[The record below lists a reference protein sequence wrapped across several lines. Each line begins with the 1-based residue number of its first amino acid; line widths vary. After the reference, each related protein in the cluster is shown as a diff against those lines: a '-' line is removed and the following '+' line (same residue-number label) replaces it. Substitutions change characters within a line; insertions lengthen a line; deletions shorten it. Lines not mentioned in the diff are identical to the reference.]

1 MNYFSHRNKCVVE
14 FSGHEEVS
22 DKLRARLKIILN
34 EYVGHNNAIYH
45 GDSPY
50 CIPIKAFSF
59 EIQQRF
65 PGEDFSLILQNG
77 SYDKVFTVVEVFVD
91 FAANLQHA
99 RRGKSFV
106 DVVNAFILSGS
117 IYTINRGRV
126 ELCIEKDLAEK
137 LEEAKEILSPYDKW
151 YRSFFEAVGNL
162 VGRKA
167 KPQDIVKDIFIS
179 TEGYLKELTKK
190 SKYGDAVSKL
200 HTDGTLNRE
209 QKAVMDKLNA
219 YCSDAEGARHA
230 GSSKTPNETDALWFL
245 ETILAQLRNIHRLKQ
260 KYDQQT

>member
-1 MNYFSHRNKCVVE
+1 MNYFARRNQLTTE

-22 DKLRARLKIILN
+22 SALRKRLQAVLL
-34 EYVGHNNAIYH
+34 EYVGKN
-45 GDSPY
+45 
-50 CIPIKAFSF
+50 PISYGSDDPWFIEARKFSYEVGKEFPSEDPF
-59 EIQQRF
+59 ELVGQGKFYQ
-65 PGEDFSLILQNG
+65 
-77 SYDKVFTVVEVFVD
+77 VFTVVEIFLDMVTGIYYDRRNRAPLEMLQVF
-91 FAANLQHA
+91 
-99 RRGKSFV
+99 R
-106 DVVNAFILSGS
+106 LSGS
-117 IYTINRGRV
+117 VYTIVNQRV
-126 ELCIEKDLAEK
+126 ELIIEKDLAEK

-167 KPQDIVKDIFIS
+167 KSQDIVKDIFIS
-179 TEGYLKELTKK
+179 AEGYLKELTGK

-200 HTDGTLNRE
+200 HADSILNRE

-245 ETILAQLRNIHRLKQ
+245 ETVLAQLRHIHRLKQ
-260 KYDQQT
+260 KYDQ